1 MCVCVFQG
9 KNLIPSAAGN
19 YRLNY
24 TVLISDKPCVL
35 TVSETQL
42 LCEWPDLT
50 GQHKVTVSVSALCIS
65 IQMWWF
71 PSPLLSYITLLF
83 PTTITPSHLWLFL
96 SFIFFPL
103 RFSPCFSASDYWWEF
118 LSLLSGGFGLYLFTL
133 SLQRIW
139 EADLYVHV
147 VSFIFK

>member
-1 MCVCVFQG
+1 MCLFQG

-35 TVSETQL
+35 TVSDTQL

-71 PSPLLSYITLLF
+71 SSLLLRLTALCSF
-83 PTTITPSHLWLFL
+83 PRLSHHHLWLFL
-96 SFIFFPL
+96 SFIFFLL

-118 LSLLSGGFGLYLFTL
+118 LSLISGGFGLYLFTL

-139 EADLYVHV
+139 EADLYLHV